1 MHARFFIALI
11 GLVAFGFVLAFGQD
25 DFPIHEPDWRQLV
38 DPQREN
44 TTTTTTATTT
54 TTTTTLRLAERIK
67 QATKT
72 FDEMLEACLYVF
84 IGLASFVATVIAVAL
99 HLRGLCVKG
108 HRTTASPSELEEGQA
123 DRSSMAGRASLAQP
137 SQQLADADPSG
148 PARDSDS
155 DGQPDVFFD
164 AVESF

>member
-1 MHARFFIALI
+1 MNARFFIALT
-11 GLVAFGFVLAFGQD
+11 GLVGFGVVLAFGQN
-25 DFPIHEPDWRQLV
+25 DFPIYDPAWRQKV
-38 DPQREN
+38 DPQWGN

-54 TTTTTLRLAERIK
+54 TSTPRLAERIK
-67 QATKT
+67 QAAQT

-84 IGLASFVATVIAVAL
+84 IGLASFIATVIAVAL

-108 HRTTASPSELEEGQA
+108 HRTTASPSELEEGRA
-123 DRSSMAGRASLAQP
+123 EGSSLAGRASLAQP
-137 SQQLADADPSG
+137 SQQLPASDPSS

-155 DGQPDVFFD
+155 DGQPDVYFD

>member
-25 DFPIHEPDWRQLV
+25 DFPIHDPAWRQLV

>member
-25 DFPIHEPDWRQLV
+25 DFPIHDPAWRQVV

-155 DGQPDVFFD
+155 EAEPDVFFD

>member
-25 DFPIHEPDWRQLV
+25 DFPIYDPAWRQVV

-155 DGQPDVFFD
+155 EGQPDVFFD